1 MHSPHRDRGPPDIK
15 TAERKKSDSI
25 KAPSTYFPSPE
36 RGILFYRPVA
46 ASFFCLSF
54 SHFLPPA
61 ADPISL
67 IITQQ
72 LNLYIFA
79 PV

>member
-1 MHSPHRDRGPPDIK
+1 MNS
-15 TAERKKSDSI
+15 
-25 KAPSTYFPSPE
+25 PSPE

-46 ASFFCLSF
+46 ASFFSF
-54 SHFLPPA
+54 FFWHFLPPA
-61 ADPISL
+61 ADP